1 MGIKYEQADDI
12 KEKSEDIVR
21 VLEWNYIDLQN
32 VGFLRSQSTLSLLI
46 TVKSRDLFN
55 EKI

>member
-1 MGIKYEQADDI
+1 MKIQIRTTNVKAFTVEP
-12 KEKSEDIVR
+12 
-21 VLEWNYIDLQN
+21 N